1 MVRVVYHLTSALA
14 GPWPILG
21 LRAAVNSTCATGTI
35 GTLRDLGG
43 KDSWDERSTFLE
55 RGPQQQPMAAGDI
68 EALCRLLRTYAQEPL
83 PEYEPVRV
91 ESKANQRGQIKGKS
105 KGSDSIEARESK
117 GSDSIEARVRN
128 QSSLTPLVLGAR
140 RQAETRPSRTQERA
154 IRCSRDRR
162 ENGFVIISTALFNS
176 LLTA

>member
-21 LRAAVNSTCATGTI
+21 LRAEVNSTCATGTI

-43 KDSWDERSTFLE
+43 KDSWDERSTFLAP
-55 RGPQQQPMAAGDI
+55 GPQQQPMDAGDI

-83 PEYEPVRV
+83 PEHEPVRV
-91 ESKANQRGQIKGKS
+91 ESKANQRGQIKGK
-105 KGSDSIEARESK
+105 SK

>member
-91 ESKANQRGQIKGKS
+91 ESKANQRGQIKGVRNQRGQTRLKPAEI
-105 KGSDSIEARESK
+105 KGVKSK

-128 QSSLTPLVLGAR
+128 QSSLTPLV
-140 RQAETRPSRTQERA
+140 P
-154 IRCSRDRR
+154 
-162 ENGFVIISTALFNS
+162 VKIIEKGKRSPTMKICCG
-176 LLTA
+176 